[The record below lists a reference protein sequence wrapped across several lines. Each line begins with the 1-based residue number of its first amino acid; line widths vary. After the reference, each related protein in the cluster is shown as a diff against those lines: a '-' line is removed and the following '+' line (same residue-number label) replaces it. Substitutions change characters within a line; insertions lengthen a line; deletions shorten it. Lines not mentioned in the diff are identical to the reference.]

1 MSSRNKTS
9 QFVRI
14 RDQFKGTRTTES
26 YPSTSDH
33 TNNPTPNNNNSYNYI
48 SAKNLLEKQG
58 NEEGKG
64 TTVSVPP
71 DWMAR
76 VSDVQYEL
84 TKIKTKLVDLA
95 EQHKKHLL
103 PGFDDRLEEEHA
115 IEILTGEITKLFHQ
129 SQVKIKQIGNDEKLS
144 PEEKVMKQ
152 NIQSTLAAQLQELSV
167 TFRSNQK
174 GYLRNLQSR
183 AKKGG
188 FYKPEDMDLEVDE
201 ERGLT
206 KEQLSKIDDSDKV
219 ITERERDILKI
230 AKSINELAEIF
241 NDMNILVI
249 DQGTI
254 LDRIDYNLE
263 QTDLFVEEGVNEL
276 QHASKEQK
284 KYRTKLCI
292 FLLLILILC
301 MVIVIIVKAFAFPK
315 KT

>member
-1 MSSRNKTS
+1 
-9 QFVRI
+9 
-14 RDQFKGTRTTES
+14 
-26 YPSTSDH
+26 
-33 TNNPTPNNNNSYNYI
+33 
-48 SAKNLLEKQG
+48 
-58 NEEGKG
+58 
-64 TTVSVPP
+64 
-71 DWMAR
+71 
-76 VSDVQYEL
+76 VQYEL

-315 KT
+315 KNINKHI